1 MRGPAAC
8 LHLVCVRGPFRKA
21 MVFVGVG
28 TTLEHY
34 VLSTNLH
41 RMGGLSQILSGG
53 MLVGRNS
60 ARSNSSLARMRGGEH

>member
-1 MRGPAAC
+1 MAS
-8 LHLVCVRGPFRKA
+8 
-21 MVFVGVG
+21 VGVG
-28 TTLEHY
+28 TTLGHY

-60 ARSNSSLARMRGGEH
+60 ARSNSSPARMRGEGH